1 MKESLDIEDLLLKV
15 RINAELWILFLS
27 ISIAAILFP
36 LYFGYSAYIAFFVIL
51 SMVLFI
57 LSLLFMSEALAY
69 KKLKLAAE
77 FLRLINVDEF
87 YISEDFVVGTKMG
100 IFLLALKYK
109 KGLWLI
115 KLKQKIK
122 TELIESIKEVKM
134 DKNSLQSALNTM
146 NTFCYDYIPSIIHRK
161 DEAYMEIPTEPS
173 FKLFFKPR
181 YKKRHYILRMPFIS
195 KEQLTSIYETKLA
208 RIYGNFVIPD
218 TDGKFIE
225 GRGIGYYVQIN
236 YAKLH
241 TVSEIEKISELIEK
255 LRREK
260 I

>member
-1 MKESLDIEDLLLKV
+1 MKESLDIEDLLSKV

-27 ISIAAILFP
+27 MSVAVILFP
-36 LYFGYSAYIAFFVIL
+36 FYFGYGSYFVFFVIL
-51 SMVLFI
+51 SVALFI

-87 YISEDFVVGTKMG
+87 YISEDFAVGTKMG
-100 IFLLALKYK
+100 IFLLVLKHR

-122 TELIESIKEVKM
+122 TELIESMKEVRM

-146 NTFCYDYIPSIIHRK
+146 NTFCYDYIPSLIHRK
-161 DEAYMEIPTEPS
+161 DEAYIEMPTKPS

-181 YKKRHYILRMPFIS
+181 YEKRHYILKVPVIS
-195 KEQLTSIYETKLA
+195 KEQLTSIYNMKLT

-255 LRREK
+255 LKREK